1 MHAAPK
7 PRDLILAL
15 LRRVVLAL
23 AVALMAVTPLD
34 ALADSAGQN
43 VRTGSA
49 DTGQADAAL
58 VRESPGDAPRVGVGR
73 LNATPPPPGF
83 NVFDGGWI
91 RFYYHPSSREHVQA
105 LIAESTVIR
114 RELNERLGTQVLP
127 RVRVDVA
134 RTPGEMA
141 TFAPPEA
148 PYPEYAAGVAYPELG
163 LVLLSLSPVHP
174 TSEHNVV
181 QVFRHELAHVALF
194 DAASGRHVP
203 RWFNEG
209 FAVFASG
216 ESSFERLR
224 TLWMASVA
232 DTLIPLNQLDAS
244 FPANEADAEIAY
256 AEAVDVV
263 RYLVRKREHFRFQSL
278 MEKIRGG
285 EDFASALKDAY
296 GVDLPLIEQEWRED
310 AARRY
315 TFLPVLLSGS
325 LVWMGV
331 MGLFVVGWRKKK
343 KRERL
348 VLSRWAEEEAREDA
362 IASELQAQPPRV
374 HIVLA
379 RGPQQ
384 GLPQMPPPESD
395 VPKVQ
400 HEGQWHTLH

>member
-1 MHAAPK
+1 MHAPPN
-7 PRDLILAL
+7 PREL
-15 LRRVVLAL
+15 VLAL
-23 AVALMAVTPLD
+23 VRRLFLALGILLMAVTPLN
-34 ALADSAGQN
+34 ALADPVEPA
-43 VRTGSA
+43 VRTGSGDMA
-49 DTGQADAAL
+49 QVDAAL
-58 VRESPGDAPRVGVGR
+58 TRQSPGDAPRVGAGR

-83 NVFDGGWI
+83 NLFDGGWI

-114 RELNERLGTQVLP
+114 RELTERLGVTVLP
-127 RVRVDVA
+127 HVRVDVA

-141 TFAPPEA
+141 TLAPPEA
-148 PYPEYAAGVAYPELG
+148 PYPDYAAGVAYPEIG

-174 TSEHNVV
+174 TNEHNLV

-194 DAASGRHVP
+194 DAAAGRHIP

-224 TLWMASVA
+224 TLWTASVA
-232 DTLIPLNQLDAS
+232 DTLLPLKQLDAT
-244 FPANEADAEIAY
+244 FPANESEAEIAY

-263 RYLVRKREHFRFQSL
+263 RYLVRKREHFRFHGL
-278 MEKIRGG
+278 VERVRAG
-285 EDFASALKDAY
+285 EDFASAMKDAY
-296 GVDLPLIEQEWRED
+296 GVDMPLLEQEWRED
-310 AARRY
+310 VARRY
-315 TFLPVLLSGS
+315 TFWPVLLSGTF
-325 LVWMGV
+325 VWIGV
-331 MGLFVVGWRKKK
+331 LGLFVLGWRKKR
-343 KRERL
+343 KRAKL

-362 IASELQAQPPRV
+362 VREQLETPQPRV

-379 RGPQQ
+379 RGAPQ
-384 GLPQMPPPESD
+384 GLPQMPPPESE

>member
-1 MHAAPK
+1 MHAPPN

-15 LRRVVLAL
+15 LRRVILVLAL
-23 AVALMAVTPLD
+23 VVTTVTPQAAVAEPA
-34 ALADSAGQN
+34 
-43 VRTGSA
+43 VRTGSG
-49 DTGQADAAL
+49 DMGQVDAVLA
-58 VRESPGDAPRVGVGR
+58 RESPGDAPRVGAGR

-83 NVFDGGWI
+83 NLFDGGWI

-114 RELNERLGTQVLP
+114 RELTERLGTNVLSH
-127 RVRVDVA
+127 VRVDVA

-141 TFAPPEA
+141 TLAPADA
-148 PYPEYAAGVAYPELG
+148 PYPEYAAGVAYSEIG

-174 TSEHNVV
+174 TSEHNLV
-181 QVFRHELAHVALF
+181 QVFRHELAHIALF
-194 DAASGRHVP
+194 DAVAGRHVP

-224 TLWMASVA
+224 TLWLASVA
-232 DTLIPLNQLDAS
+232 DTLPPLSQLDTG

-263 RYLVRKREHFRFQSL
+263 RFLVRKREHFRFQGL
-278 MEKIRGG
+278 VERVRAG
-285 EDFASALKDAY
+285 EEFASSLKDAY
-296 GVDLPLIEQEWRED
+296 GVDLPLLEQEWRED
-310 AARRY
+310 VARRY
-315 TFLPVLLSGS
+315 TFWPVLLSGTF
-325 LVWMGV
+325 VWVGV
-331 MGLFVVGWRKKK
+331 LGLFVLGWRKK
-343 KRERL
+343 RL
-348 VLSRWAEEEAREDA
+348 RAKLTLSRWAEEEAREDEMRA
-362 IASELQAQPPRV
+362 RLADGQSPRV

-379 RGPQQ
+379 RGPHQ
-384 GLPQMPPPESD
+384 GLPPMPLPETD

>member
-1 MHAAPK
+1 MHAPPK
-7 PRDLILAL
+7 PRDSILAL
-15 LRRVVLAL
+15 LRRVILML
-23 AVALMAVTPLD
+23 AVALLALSPLE
-34 ALADSAGQN
+34 AFAEPDSAP
-43 VRTGSA
+43 VRTGSS
-49 DTGQADAAL
+49 DLGQADAAL

-73 LNATPPPPGF
+73 LNVTPPPPGF

-105 LIAESTVIR
+105 LIAESTVVR
-114 RELNERLGTQVLP
+114 RELTERLGVPVLP
-127 RVRVDVA
+127 HVRVDVA

-148 PYPEYAAGVAYPELG
+148 PYPEYAAGVAYPEIG

-174 TSEHNVV
+174 TSEHNLV

-194 DAASGRHVP
+194 DAAAGRHVP

-216 ESSFERLR
+216 ESSLGRLR
-224 TLWMASVA
+224 TLWMASLA
-232 DTLIPLNQLDAS
+232 DTLIPLKELDAG
-244 FPANEADAEIAY
+244 FPSNEGEADIAY
-256 AEAVDVV
+256 AEAVDLV
-263 RYLVRKREHFRFQSL
+263 RYLVRKREQFRFQSL
-278 MEKIRGG
+278 VERVRGG
-285 EDFASALKDAY
+285 EDFGSALKNAY
-296 GVDLPLIEQEWRED
+296 GLDLPLIEQEWRED
-310 AARRY
+310 VARRY
-315 TFLPVLLSGS
+315 TFWPVLLSGS
-325 LVWMGV
+325 VVWMGV
-331 MGLFVVGWRKKK
+331 LGLFVLGWRKKR

-362 IASELQAQPPRV
+362 ISDMEGRAPRV

-384 GLPQMPPPESD
+384 GLPPMPPPEND